1 MRSAVIDIG
10 SNSVRLM
17 LHDGNES
24 VYKTGEVTQLSQD
37 LAYNNTLRQDAIE
50 RTAIKVVEF
59 VGKARQYNPKAIY
72 IFATE
77 AVRSA
82 KNAVDFTERI
92 YGLTGLRVHI
102 LTTAEEA
109 ALAFS
114 GAVGFN
120 KKRVGVIDIGGAS
133 VEIAYG
139 IKGVIEYSKSCPV
152 GTVRLKDSRIDTLD
166 VYKFL
171 SGVLT
176 FFGSVEC
183 SSFYAVGGTALS
195 LAAISREQSEFD
207 LFAIENTSLSI
218 AFVKK
223 IADKMLAMTPD
234 QIFEAYPVVGSKRA
248 SVIKYGAALMYS
260 AMEHLEIKNITVT
273 TKDNLEGY
281 LEQFSKLKPNI

>member
-50 RTAIKVVEF
+50 RTALKVVEF
-59 VGKARQYNPKAIY
+59 VGKARQFNSKVIY
-72 IFATE
+72 VFATE

-82 KNAVDFTERI
+82 KNASEFTERI
-92 YGLTGLRVHI
+92 YSLTALRVHV
-102 LTTAEEA
+102 LSTAEEA
-109 ALAFS
+109 ALAFR
-114 GAVGFN
+114 GAIGYC
-120 KKRVGVIDIGGAS
+120 KKRAGVIDIGGAS
-133 VEIAYG
+133 VEIVYG
-139 IKGVIEYSKSCPV
+139 VKGVIEYSKSCPI
-152 GTVRLKDSRIDTLD
+152 GTVRLKDSRIETLD

-176 FFGSVEC
+176 FFGNLEC
-183 SSFYAVGGTALS
+183 NNFYAVGGTALS
-195 LAAISREQSEFD
+195 LAAINRKQTEFD
-207 LFAIENTSLSI
+207 LFAIENTTLSL
-218 AFVKK
+218 AFVKD
-223 IADKMLAMTPD
+223 ISDKMIAMTPD
-234 QIFEAYPVVGSKRA
+234 CIFEAYPVVGDKRA

-260 AMEHLEIKNITVT
+260 AMEHLDIRNITVT

-281 LEQFSKLKPNI
+281 LQTVAQA